1 MADVAREPRVGR
13 ATGLEPQLVEVE
25 VWGVGVGVGGGRFL
39 RDIIMQL
46 FN

>member
-1 MADVAREPRVGR
+1 MADVAREPRV
-13 ATGLEPQLVEVE
+13 EPQLAEAEVEVE
-25 VWGVGVGVGGGRFL
+25 VEEVEGVGGGRFL